1 MESGELEKI
10 INKRLRTHVLDL
22 ILKRLIDI
30 ILSIILM
37 VLLSP
42 VMLVIGILIKLDSKG
57 PVIFKQERVGTNG
70 KLFIIYK
77 FRTMVKNAEE
87 LFKLNIDKENLGS
100 LVFQDKGDVRVTKI
114 GKFLRETSLDE
125 LPQLLN
131 VLEGTM
137 SLVGPR
143 PEIPDVANLYNDVQ
157 KLRLRMKPGITGLAQ
172 VSGRGEIELDKT
184 IRLDIEYITTF
195 SIWQDIKIFFRT
207 FWVVFKREGA
217 Y

>member
-10 INKRLRTHVLDL
+10 INKRLRTHVPDL

-42 VMLVIGILIKLDSKG
+42 VMLVIGILIKLDSNG
-57 PVIFKQERVGTNG
+57 TVIFKQERVGTNG

-100 LVFQDKGDVRVTKI
+100 LVFQDKGDARVTKI
-114 GKFLRETSLDE
+114 GRFLRETSLDE

-143 PEIPDVANLYNDVQ
+143 PEIPDVANLYDDVQ

-207 FWVVFKREGA
+207 IWVVFKREGA

>member
-10 INKRLRTHVLDL
+10 ISKRLRTHVPDL

-57 PVIFKQERVGTNG
+57 TVIFKQERVGTNG

-100 LVFQDKGDVRVTKI
+100 LVFQDKGDARVTKI

-207 FWVVFKREGA
+207 IWVVFKREGA